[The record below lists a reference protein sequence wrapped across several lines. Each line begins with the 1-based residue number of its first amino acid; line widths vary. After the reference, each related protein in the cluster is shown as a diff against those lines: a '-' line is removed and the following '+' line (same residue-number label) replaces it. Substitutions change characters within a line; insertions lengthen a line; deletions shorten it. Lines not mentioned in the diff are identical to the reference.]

1 MAGIALSVVIPARDA
16 ATTVG
21 DTLDSLLAQTRTDW
35 EAIVVDDGSTDG
47 TSAIVEA
54 YARRDKR
61 FRLLSDGRPAEGA
74 SAARNRGIASA
85 TGRWLLFLD
94 SDDWLDASF
103 VGKMVGAA
111 TRHGHDVVYC
121 AYRHVMPDGRQGL
134 PSLDTRV
141 AIEPFETLARSCPL
155 VIHSV
160 VLERALV
167 RDVGGF
173 DSTLRVD
180 EDWDLWQ
187 RVARTGVAFHA
198 VPDAVAFYR
207 ARRNSLS
214 SNVRDR
220 MNDAARVIE
229 RGFGPD
235 PRVPRPA
242 ARHAGGAGDGRSKDL
257 VVGYLGIWAAAFDIA
272 EKGTGEGLVRPL
284 ADRWE
289 DLLETSQLTIMGGF
303 HRGARIL
310 PGDPFEIDAAFQ
322 AAMKRLLAEI
332 ERAANR
338 PGLAQVLEFALEPDI
353 LNPSHPRERL
363 VSGQTLFMRQDI
375 RSLQPV
381 EAPPGV
387 DTLNI
392 EFRVD
397 GRYLARTE
405 TPLFGIMSKREVTEI
420 AIRTVSAWAFF
431 KNSEMLHRPS
441 FWAHAVASF
450 AALPL
455 YLARTQPRRGPRSV
469 FRPRSLV
476 RRALSQAAIAAA
488 GRPPT
493 SPQSCALAKV
503 IDEGRALAAAS
514 SLPTPID
521 HAPTGTRLRHA
532 ATPQDEPSQHLP
544 VLAYH
549 RIADDGPPALARYR
563 TSPAAFSAQMEW
575 LHRQGYQPWSSS
587 DVARHLAEGRGFSG
601 RPVLITFDDAYRDFH
616 DTAWPVLRAHEFTAE
631 VFVVTDKVGGTADWD
646 ASYGAPAR
654 LMGWRENQRLSAAG
668 VKFGSHMA
676 SHSHMET
683 LGSRAM
689 ALEAARSRA
698 LLERALGCACLSIA
712 APYGEAVDRFVH
724 IAAQCGYRIGFT
736 VEPGLAG
743 LGADPMRLPRIE
755 VQGDWSIESFAR
767 AVRGAPGA

>member
-16 ATTVG
+16 AATVG

-35 EAIVVDDGSTDG
+35 QAIVVDDGSTDD

-54 YARRDKR
+54 YVRRDKR

-94 SDDWLDASF
+94 SDDWLEASF
-103 VGKMVGAA
+103 VEKMVGAV
-111 TRHGHDVVYC
+111 TRHGRDVVYC
-121 AYRHVMPDGRQGL
+121 SYRHVMQDGRQGS
-134 PSLDTRV
+134 PSIDTRV

-160 VLERALV
+160 VLERTLV
-167 RDVGGF
+167 VEVGGF
-173 DSTLRVD
+173 DSSLRVD

-187 RVARTGVAFHA
+187 RVARTGIAFHA

-220 MNDAARVIE
+220 MHDAARVIE

-235 PRVPRPA
+235 PRVARPA
-242 ARHAGGAGDGRSKDL
+242 ARHARGAGDGRPKEL
-257 VVGYLGIWAAAFDIA
+257 VTAYLGVWAAAFDIA
-272 EKGTGEGLVRPL
+272 EKGTGDGLIRPL
-284 ADRWE
+284 TDRWE
-289 DLLETSQLTIMGGF
+289 DLLETCQLTIMGGF
-303 HRGARIL
+303 QRGARIL
-310 PGDPFEIDAAFQ
+310 PGDPFEIDAEFQ

-332 ERAANR
+332 ERAADR
-338 PGLAQVLEFALEPDI
+338 PGLAEVLEFALEPDI
-353 LNPSHPRERL
+353 LNPERPRERL

-381 EAPPGV
+381 EPPPGV

-405 TPLFGIMSKREVTEI
+405 TPLFGILSKREVTEI
-420 AIRTVSAWAFF
+420 AIETVSAGPFF
-431 KNSEMLHRPS
+431 KESGVLHRPR

-450 AALPL
+450 AALPF
-455 YLARTQPRRGPRSV
+455 YLARARPRQGPKSV

-476 RRALSQAAIAAA
+476 RRALSEAAIASV
-488 GRPPT
+488 GRPPGLN
-493 SPQSCALAKV
+493 QRRALAKI
-503 IDEGRALAAAS
+503 IDEGRALAAATR
-514 SLPTPID
+514 LPPPID
-521 HAPTGTRLRHA
+521 RAPTGVRLHT
-532 ATPQDEPSQHLP
+532 ATPQSEPSQRLP

-563 TSPAAFSAQMEW
+563 TSPAAFSAQIEW
-575 LHRQGYQPWSSS
+575 LHRQGYRACSSS
-587 DVARHLAEGRGFSG
+587 DVARHLAEGRAFGG

-646 ASYGAPAR
+646 ASYGAPAP
-654 LMGWRENQRLSAAG
+654 LMDWREIQLLGAAG
-668 VKFGSHMA
+668 VQFGSHMA

-698 LLERALGCACLSIA
+698 LLERALDCECLSIA

-736 VEPGLAG
+736 VEPGLAS
-743 LGADPMRLPRIE
+743 LADDPMRLPRIE

-767 AVRGAPGA
+767 AVRGAPGT